1 MLGNALIQAENLG
14 QLFVRI
20 DQAFIERSG
29 RAFSRMGFFSW
40 LVLFIMS
47 SES

>member
-1 MLGNALIQAENLG
+1 MLENALIQAENLG

-29 RAFSRMGFFSW
+29 RAFSRTGFFPGLLCS
-40 LVLFIMS
+40 
-47 SES
+47 